1 VRRSAGGKLD
11 WRSGWTEEVVEP
23 LRRLEEGFMVGDCW
37 WEREREGR
45 FLGMELDTGN
55 VGGEVAR
62 WWKGGGE
69 DIAEGYEVAVREG
82 RGWQVPLDALT

>member
-1 VRRSAGGKLD
+1 
-11 WRSGWTEEVVEP
+11 VEP
-23 LRRLEEGFMVGDCW
+23 LRRLEEGFMAEGW

-45 FLGMELDTGN
+45 FLGTELVVGN

-69 DIAEGYEVAVREG
+69 DIAERSWTVVRDAVVGGFFRSNLAKPDRRRRRPRSEV
-82 RGWQVPLDALT
+82 

>member
-1 VRRSAGGKLD
+1 ML
-11 WRSGWTEEVVEP
+11 
-23 LRRLEEGFMVGDCW
+23 GDCW

-45 FLGMELDTGN
+45 FLGTVLETGK

-69 DIAEGYEVAVREG
+69 DIAVGCGIVRAECLWVARVVESWPG
-82 RGWQVPLDALT
+82 VALVADRRRRQAGVAL